1 MDGSSGSLQAF
12 LRRNLNLIFP
22 VLFISSI
29 LVIVVPMYPALLDL
43 LLAGNITV
51 AVVILMTTI
60 HVKKPL
66 EFSVFPAL
74 LLGTTL
80 SRLVLNVASTRLILS
95 GASTRGTEAAGGVI
109 QAFGEFV
116 AGGSPAIGVIIFII
130 LVTIQFMVIT
140 KGATR
145 IGEVAA
151 RFALDGMPGKQMA
164 IDADLNAGLITQEQA
179 KTRREDVSSQA
190 DFYGAMDGAGKFV
203 RGDSIA
209 SIIITLINIIGGL
222 FIGVVQEG
230 MTFTQAVNIFTTL
243 TIGDGLVTQVP
254 AFLISLAAGLIVT
267 RSSIESDLSADVISQ
282 LFRHPVAM
290 YLSSAFLISLSLTG
304 LPVAPMLTLGIG
316 LGAIGLF
323 LQMTQKQEVVEQE
336 QKQQE
341 EEEQEQANTEPSPED
356 HLLVNPMELD
366 LGLGLLA
373 LADPARGGDL
383 LDRVTRV
390 RERIAQELGIIMP
403 KVRIRDNM
411 RLKQDEYQ
419 VKIRS
424 VPVAWGEVHPDKLLA
439 INTGMATGD
448 IQGIDTIEPA
458 FGRPA
463 KWIDLMYRERAEML
477 GFSVV
482 EPSAVVVTHL
492 TEIVREHSG
501 ELLSRQQVH
510 ELLDHLKESSPMV
523 VEELIPNV
531 LRASQVHQ
539 VLEKLLQERV
549 PIRDL
554 ESILE
559 TLSDYADRTKDLGIL
574 TEYVRHTLA
583 RTICQQFR
591 DSNRVLH
598 VITLDPKLEDIL
610 AAGFEFGERGMVI
623 KLSSQVSEVV
633 TLALATELEKL
644 VKAGRPPVI
653 ICSPQVR
660 SGLKQI
666 TSSALPKLAVISL
679 NEITR
684 DTQVEAHGQV
694 SSEIL
699 SVAANHRPTNANP
712 GQPPKTQQAT

>member
-1 MDGSSGSLQAF
+1 MDGSSGSLRDF
-12 LRRNLNLIFP
+12 LQRNLNLIFP

-29 LVIVVPMYPALLDL
+29 LVIIVPMHPWLLDL
-43 LLAGNITV
+43 LLACNITV

-60 HVKKPL
+60 HVKRPL
-66 EFSVFPAL
+66 DFSVFPAL

-179 KTRREDVSSQA
+179 KQRREEVSAQA

-230 MTFTQAVNIFTTL
+230 MTFAEAASIFTTL

-267 RSSIESDLSADVISQ
+267 RTSVDSNLSGDVVGQ
-282 LFRHPVAM
+282 LFSNPIAM
-290 YLSSAFLISLSLTG
+290 YLSAAFLTSLSFTG
-304 LPVAPMLTLGIG
+304 LPAAPMLALGLS
-316 LGAIGLF
+316 LGGIGLF
-323 LQMTQKQEVVEQE
+323 LQTTQKNNTIRQEHAEQE
-336 QKQQE
+336 QQ
-341 EEEQEQANTEPSPED
+341 EQEANPEPSPED
-356 HLLVNPMELD
+356 HLHVNPMELD
-366 LGLGLLA
+366 LGLGLLV
-373 LADPARGGDL
+373 LADPARGGDM

-390 RERIAQELGIIMP
+390 RDRIAQDLGILMP
-403 KVRIRDNM
+403 KVRVRDNM
-411 RLKQDEYQ
+411 RLKQNEYQ

-424 VPVAWGEVHPDKLLA
+424 VPVAWGEVLPDKLLA
-439 INTGMATGD
+439 INTGLASGE
-448 IQGIDTIEPA
+448 IQGIETIEPA
-458 FGRPA
+458 FNRPA
-463 KWIDLMYRERAEML
+463 KWIEPMHRERAEML
-477 GFSVV
+477 GYSVV

-523 VEELIPNV
+523 VEELIPDV

-539 VLEKLLQERV
+539 VLENLLSERV

-559 TLSDYADRTKDLGIL
+559 TLSDYADRTKDLAIL

-583 RTICQQFR
+583 RTICQQYR
-591 DSNRVLH
+591 DNNRTLH

-610 AAGFEFGERGMVI
+610 AAGFEFGERGMII
-623 KLSSQVSEVV
+623 KLSSQVSETV
-633 TLALATELEKL
+633 TLGIATELEKL
-644 VKAGRPPVI
+644 VKAGRPPVV

-660 SGLKQI
+660 AGLKQI
-666 TSSALPKLAVISL
+666 TSSTIPKLAVISL

-694 SSEIL
+694 DASIL
-699 SVAANHRPTNANP
+699 TVSPANHPQQTNQ
-712 GQPPKTQQAT
+712 GQPPMTQQAT